1 MAERSGAADLHPIST
16 RGWWGGRPHGES
28 LDSRLN
34 RPHRKGLHTSPQ
46 LLFNALVIILLIGYI
61 GYRQTQW
68 RAFEPGRIW
77 RGPIILAVVGLG
89 YLAYTTTAIGTLD
102 IAVLVLELA
111 ISVGIGALMGA
122 IATFRPLTAED
133 RVRDPRAQWASRTGA
148 VGIVLWV
155 AMIAVRIGID
165 VLAGMAGSHLATS
178 TGVILLVFAANRAGR
193 AITMGARL
201 QKLTRVSA

>member
-1 MAERSGAADLHPIST
+1 M
-16 RGWWGGRPHGES
+16 
-28 LDSRLN
+28 
-34 RPHRKGLHTSPQ
+34 SPQ

-61 GYRQTQW
+61 GYRQMQW
-68 RAFEPGRIW
+68 RGFEPGRIW

-89 YLAYTTTAIGTLD
+89 YLAYSTTAIGTLD

-122 IATFRPLTAED
+122 IATFRPLTPED
-133 RVRDPRAQWASRTGA
+133 RVRDPRAQWASRTGG
-148 VGIVLWV
+148 VGIILW
-155 AMIAVRIGID
+155 ATMIAVRIGID
-165 VLAGMAGSHLATS
+165 VLAGMAGSHLAAS

-201 QKLTRVSA
+201 QKLARVSA